1 MMPMVWS
8 SLVTFPYQMEVGT
21 TSTSCI
27 SKACGEM
34 LMSSGNAPEAFRY
47 LEITDKPWLHGS
59 YSQVTNYLVIFW
71 ICFLQLSILIGK
83 IHGNTSSPNHSP
95 NVWVKL
101 QQLSQLDWELHVGGR
116 NQEIS
121 SDLYSYPVL
130 ILYATKK
137 LRCKLFR
144 SKHISRCPP
153 QEGCFG
159 GLLCSHITRWEPPCF
174 IPGVLGRFHRGGTL
188 FLWTRSTR
196 ARAGLCTDPKHL
208 KRGRSILTID
218 LNSHLRWRRS
228 HFLKPATMLYLYK
241 ILLLMVYYPPSKIEM
256 ENVQLSMYFPSIL
269 IGRELSHN
277 EQGCV
282 LNLPVR
288 I

>member
-1 MMPMVWS
+1 MSGYFVATIKPTG
-8 SLVTFPYQMEVGT
+8 LGA
-21 TSTSCI
+21 SCWR
-27 SKACGEM
+27 
-34 LMSSGNAPEAFRY
+34 PE
-47 LEITDKPWLHGS
+47 P
-59 YSQVTNYLVIFW
+59 
-71 ICFLQLSILIGK
+71 
-83 IHGNTSSPNHSP
+83 
-95 NVWVKL
+95 
-101 QQLSQLDWELHVGGR
+101 
-116 NQEIS
+116 
-121 SDLYSYPVL
+121 SDLYSYPIL

-137 LRCKLFR
+137 LRCKLFQ

-159 GLLCSHITRWEPPCF
+159 GLLCSHITKWEPPCF

-241 ILLLMVYYPPSKIEM
+241 ILLLMVLLSSLKDRNGKRTAV
-256 ENVQLSMYFPSIL
+256 NVFPIHLDWKRANKDVS
-269 IGRELSHN
+269 
-277 EQGCV
+277 
-282 LNLPVR
+282 
-288 I
+288 